1 MGLDVIAINLILAVP
16 TFFLCRLIFRK
27 IKDNGTRRLTTWLT
41 TLLLTPIIYVGL
53 IVVWVAYVSYY
64 PERDFDKEKW
74 KADIEKRYE
83 MTDDLVDSG
92 KLIGKTKD
100 EVKELLGQEDVSLD
114 GSRWTYYVGF
124 KPSLFGIDPD
134 VLEIEFKNG
143 KVSKCWTR
151 ET

>member
-1 MGLDVIAINLILAVP
+1 MGIDVIIINLILAIP

-41 TLLLTPIIYVGL
+41 TLVLTPIIYVGL
-53 IVVWVAYVSYY
+53 IVIWVSYVSYY
-64 PERDFDKEKW
+64 PERDFDKKKW
-74 KADIEKRYE
+74 TADIEKRYE
-83 MTDDLVDSG
+83 MTDDLVDNG

-100 EVKELLGQEDVSLD
+100 EIKELLGQEDVSLD
-114 GSRWTYYVGF
+114 SSRWTYYIGF

-134 VLEIEFKNG
+134 VLEIEFKDG